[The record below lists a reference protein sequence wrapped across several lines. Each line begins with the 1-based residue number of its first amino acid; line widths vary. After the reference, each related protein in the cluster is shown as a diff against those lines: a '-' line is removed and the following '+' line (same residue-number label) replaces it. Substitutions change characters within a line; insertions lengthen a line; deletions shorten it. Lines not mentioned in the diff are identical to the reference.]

1 MLSTAAA
8 LAPAPAP
15 SETPATAYFLNTKN
29 MLNSC
34 LRYRQ
39 YTVSKNSVKRVETA
53 NKNCNNNNK
62 IKACYQWSNNLKSSG
77 NLLDLRTNGVFEI

>member
-1 MLSTAAA
+1 MLSTAA
-8 LAPAPAP
+8 APAP

-53 NKNCNNNNK
+53 NKNCNNNK